1 LNEIGDHLLTFD
13 STHQAMLSETLLE
26 SAGVTIMIIPTP
38 RQITASCGLAI
49 VHAAADQERVD
60 TALAGQPVTISG
72 RYRIVA
78 DAKGA
83 RHYTAID

>member
-1 LNEIGDHLLTFD
+1 LNENGDYLLTFD

-49 VHAAADQERVD
+49 VHAAADRERVEA
-60 TALAGQPVTISG
+60 ALAGQPVIISG
-72 RYRIVA
+72 RYRVVA
-78 DAKGA
+78 DTKGA
-83 RHYTAID
+83 RHYTTID